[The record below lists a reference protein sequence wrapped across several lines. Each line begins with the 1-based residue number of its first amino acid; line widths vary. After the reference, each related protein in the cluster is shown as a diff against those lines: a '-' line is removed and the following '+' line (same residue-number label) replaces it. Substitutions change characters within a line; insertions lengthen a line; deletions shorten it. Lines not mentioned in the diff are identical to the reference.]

1 MMTIKHIESCNMT
14 PMTITRVTM
23 GESTT
28 WKSIGATSV
37 CGELTNFSEY
47 AFMRQTI
54 PFFKAD
60 AVGIIAETNEVIYAY
75 KLN

>member
-1 MMTIKHIESCNMT
+1 
-14 PMTITRVTM
+14 M
-23 GESTT
+23 GDATT
-28 WKSIGATSV
+28 WKKLGATGI

-47 AFMRQTI
+47 AFMKQPI